1 MALDAMHTSL
11 PSLAA
16 DPPPPPPA
24 KASRGA
30 MRSAHVRGA
39 MKMKKKKAA
48 QDGGEMKEEAAKGGG
63 GGRRSMSTKEGRFRG
78 VRKRPWGRYAAE
90 IRDPW
95 TKSRK
100 WLGTF
105 DTAEEA
111 ARAYDDAARGFR
123 GVRAKTNFDNPA
135 PPQQHA
141 LVIGGKEVL
150 WTPPVRKNDSVP
162 APAAPVRSEY
172 KGYKLENLGP
182 VVSEQEK
189 KMKLAA
195 ESKKKP
201 FQFDLNLPAPSF

>member
-11 PSLAA
+11 SSLDAA
-16 DPPPPPPA
+16 DPSPPLPPA

-30 MRSAHVRGA
+30 TRWAHIRGA
-39 MKMKKKKAA
+39 MKKKAA
-48 QDGGEMKEEAAKGGG
+48 DDGGEMKEKEEEEEAAKGGG
-63 GGRRSMSTKEGRFRG
+63 GRRSRSSNEGRFRG

-123 GVRAKTNFDNPA
+123 GVRAKTNFENPA
-135 PPQQHA
+135 PPKQHA

-150 WTPPVRKNDSVP
+150 WIPPVRKNDSVP
-162 APAAPVRSEY
+162 APVRSEY

-182 VVSEQEK
+182 VVSEHEK
-189 KMKLAA
+189 KMKLSA